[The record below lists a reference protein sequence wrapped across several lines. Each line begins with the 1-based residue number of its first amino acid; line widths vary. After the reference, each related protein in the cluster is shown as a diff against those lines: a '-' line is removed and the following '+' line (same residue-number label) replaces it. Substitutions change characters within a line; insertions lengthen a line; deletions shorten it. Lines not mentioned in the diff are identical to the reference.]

1 MLSILNETKTK
12 VFQQEQLTV
21 RIFPS
26 IQNLHPKI
34 IIQKQPETR
43 GIPCFRLLFYSCFLF
58 LLFYLCW
65 ILSCPALLRPCSGL
79 TSACPGLIPSLPC
92 PYFWMLFL
100 ITPYKSKLRIPNT
113 NITPMTAITDSFLS
127 KCFPSL

>member
-1 MLSILNETKTK
+1 M
-12 VFQQEQLTV
+12 
-21 RIFPS
+21 IFPS

-65 ILSCPALLRPCSGL
+65 ILSCPALLRPYSGL

>member
-1 MLSILNETKTK
+1 M
-12 VFQQEQLTV
+12 
-21 RIFPS
+21 IFPS

-65 ILSCPALLRPCSGL
+65 ILSCPALIRLYSGL
-79 TSACPGLIPSLPC
+79 TMGLTPSL
-92 PYFWMLFL
+92 FL
-100 ITPYKSKLRIPNT
+100 DIIPDYT
-113 NITPMTAITDSFLS
+113 IQIKTQDT
-127 KCFPSL
+127 KH

>member
-1 MLSILNETKTK
+1 M
-12 VFQQEQLTV
+12 
-21 RIFPS
+21 IFPS

-79 TSACPGLIPSLPC
+79 TPALLR
-92 PYFWMLFL
+92 PYFGLPGPYSILTLSLFL
-100 ITPYKSKLRIPNT
+100 DVIPDHT
-113 NITPMTAITDSFLS
+113 IQIKTQDT
-127 KCFPSL
+127 KH

>member
-1 MLSILNETKTK
+1 M
-12 VFQQEQLTV
+12 
-21 RIFPS
+21 IFPS

-65 ILSCPALLRPCSGL
+65 ILSCPALLRPYSIL
-79 TSACPGLIPSLPC
+79 TLS
-92 PYFWMLFL
+92 LFL
-100 ITPYKSKLRIPNT
+100 DVIPDHT
-113 NITPMTAITDSFLS
+113 IQIKTQDT
-127 KCFPSL
+127 KH